1 MGSMKSNFKIFSGIN
16 QILDF
21 AYPRNIYCIVCGIG
35 ILPSE
40 EFSICP
46 GCRSRISFIRG
57 RACLQCGKPIAE
69 SGILDTCPDCLDKK
83 RSFTR
88 GFSCVEYEG
97 AIKEIIH
104 RFKYGRQRHLM
115 HPLAAIMVHK
125 MKAVGL
131 TDVDRVI
138 PVPLHKRRER
148 QRGFNQA
155 ELLARVIAREMGWKL
170 DKKVLVRLQDTRSQS
185 DLTKQERQRNVRDAF
200 SLFPGVSLKGEKVL
214 IVDDIYTTGST
225 MDSCSRALRQAEP
238 EAIYIISLATGRNA

>member
-1 MGSMKSNFKIFSGIN
+1 MGSIKLSSTIWAKID
-16 QILDF
+16 QALDF
-21 AYPRNIYCIVCGIG
+21 VYPRNIYCIVCGIG

-46 GCRSRISFIRG
+46 DCRSKIFFIEG
-57 RACLQCGKPIAE
+57 KACLQCGKPIAE
-69 SGILDTCPDCLDKK
+69 SGILNTCPDCSEKK
-83 RSFTR
+83 RFFTR

-97 AIKEIIH
+97 EIKEIIH
-104 RFKYGRQRHLM
+104 RFKYGGQRHLM
-115 HPLAAIMVHK
+115 HPLGAIMVHK
-125 MKAVGL
+125 LKAEGL

-200 SLFPGVSLKGEKVL
+200 GLFPGVSLKGEKVL
-214 IVDDIYTTGST
+214 LVDDIYTTGST
-225 MDSCSRALRQAEP
+225 MDSCSRTLRQAEP
-238 EAIYIISLATGRNA
+238 AEIYILSLATGRNV